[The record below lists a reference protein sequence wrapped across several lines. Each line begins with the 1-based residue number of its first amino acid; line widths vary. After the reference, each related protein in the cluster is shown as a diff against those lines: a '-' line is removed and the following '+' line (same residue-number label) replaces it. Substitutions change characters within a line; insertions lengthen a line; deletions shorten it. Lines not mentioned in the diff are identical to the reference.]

1 MWISPM
7 FRDFQAISGSIRII
21 FRKGE
26 KCFSTQTQ
34 KRNDEARKE
43 VAMARLTERA
53 FENAVVRLRDGMIRK
68 DYRNEHRIPAE
79 DLEW

>member
-1 MWISPM
+1 
-7 FRDFQAISGSIRII
+7 
-21 FRKGE
+21 
-26 KCFSTQTQ
+26 
-34 KRNDEARKE
+34 
-43 VAMARLTERA
+43 MARLTERA